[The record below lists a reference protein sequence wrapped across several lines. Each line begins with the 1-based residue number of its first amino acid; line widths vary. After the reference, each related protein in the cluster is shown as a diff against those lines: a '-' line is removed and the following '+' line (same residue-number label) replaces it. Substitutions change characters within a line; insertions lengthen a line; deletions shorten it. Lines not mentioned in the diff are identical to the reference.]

1 MPSAAI
7 AEQLQTTR
15 SHLDRVCAML
25 TTPTPEALDQCSA
38 MLEAAGRQLTDWQSR
53 LRPSSGDAP
62 ALEEARRLRA
72 SLLRAGR
79 LLEGASSF
87 HNNWMRLR
95 GAMSGGYTERGE
107 PSLVNHGS
115 RISVRA

>member
-1 MPSAAI
+1 MHGAAI
-7 AEQLQTTR
+7 SEQLQTTR

-25 TTPTPEALDQCSA
+25 TAPSPEALDQCSA
-38 MLEAAGRQLTDWQSR
+38 LLEVAGRQLTEWQPR
-53 LRPSSGDAP
+53 LRQSSGDAP
-62 ALEEARRLRA
+62 AFEEARRLRT

-95 GAMSGGYTERGE
+95 GAISGGYTERGE
-107 PSLVNHGS
+107 PALVDHGS
-115 RISVRA
+115 RIFLRG